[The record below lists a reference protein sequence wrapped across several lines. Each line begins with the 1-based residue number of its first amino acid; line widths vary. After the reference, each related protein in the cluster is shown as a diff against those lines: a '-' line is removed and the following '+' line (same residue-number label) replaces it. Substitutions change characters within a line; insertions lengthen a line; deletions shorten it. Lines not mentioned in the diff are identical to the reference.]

1 MNEEPFWKW
10 SSAIN
15 TLKLRAAYG
24 QSGRQPN
31 TFAALRTF
39 LPVPGPGGTNAVTP
53 NSFGNADLK
62 PERGKEI
69 ELGFESEL
77 FNRLSLDVTYFSKKT
92 EDEILSQPLAPSSG
106 FPGNRF
112 VNLGRVD
119 NHGIEVQGSL
129 RAVTMRRIAWDIG
142 ANVSTN
148 KDEIKDLGGLPSVV
162 ASQGQYNIV
171 GKPIGGIFTR
181 RVVSADRN
189 TATGGATNVLC
200 DGGAGKAAVAC
211 AQAPFVFIGTITPKV
226 SGAVTNTVT
235 IMSRLRL
242 YAMVDFKRGNKQYN
256 ATDQVRCQG
265 LVGVGLCRI
274 NNYPLEFS
282 PVANAEAASSAF
294 ALGMADQYY
303 QDASFVK
310 LREVSGTFTFPDKW
324 MWGGGSRASLT
335 LAARELHT
343 WTNYGGPD
351 PEVNRYDIAT
361 SSFIQD
367 QAIIP
372 PLSRLI
378 ATFNVRF

>member
-1 MNEEPFWKW
+1 
-10 SSAIN
+10 
-15 TLKLRAAYG
+15 
-24 QSGRQPN
+24 
-31 TFAALRTF
+31 
-39 LPVPGPGGTNAVTP
+39 VP
-53 NSFGNADLK
+53 S
-62 PERGKEI
+62 
-69 ELGFESEL
+69 
-77 FNRLSLDVTYFSKKT
+77 
-92 EDEILSQPLAPSSG
+92 
-106 FPGNRF
+106 
-112 VNLGRVD
+112 
-119 NHGIEVQGSL
+119 
-129 RAVTMRRIAWDIG
+129 IG

-148 KDEIKDLGGLPSVV
+148 KDEIKDLGGLPSLVT
-162 ASQGQYNIV
+162 SQGQYNVV
-171 GKPIGGIFTR
+171 GKPIGGIYTR

-189 TATGGATNVLC
+189 TTTGGATNVLC
-200 DGGAGKAAVAC
+200 DGGAGKPAVAC

-274 NNYPLEFS
+274 NNYPQEYS
-282 PVANAEAASSAF
+282 PIANAEAASSAF